1 MRIVLAAL
9 IVAGAVGGPAYAQ
22 VSLDKNRSSNQPI
35 NINSDTLEVQQDKQ
49 LAIFRGKVDAAQGDT
64 RLRSDELYV
73 YYRDRQKDAAAGQ
86 KKAAAPA
93 AGGPDA
99 SSITRI
105 EAKGNVFVSTTAER
119 GQGDFGVY
127 DVEKKV
133 ITLTGNVLLTN
144 DRGTVRCAKA
154 VMYQDSGRSTC
165 EPVAG
170 GRVQGVFMPSEP
182 AQPDKA
188 PAKPQGKK

>member
-1 MRIVLAAL
+1 MRIILAAL
-9 IVAGAVGGPAYAQ
+9 IVAGVVGGPVYAQ
-22 VSLDKNRSSNQPI
+22 VSLDKNRNSNQPI

-49 LAIFRGKVDAAQGDT
+49 LAIFRGKVDAVQGDT

-73 YYRDRQKDAAAGQ
+73 YYRDRQKDSAAAQ
-86 KKAAAPA
+86 KTTAAPA

-105 EAKGNVFVSTTAER
+105 EAKGNVFVSTPAER
-119 GQGDFGVY
+119 GQGDFGIY
-127 DVEKKV
+127 DVDKKV

-144 DRGTVRCAKA
+144 DRGTIRCAKA

-165 EPVAG
+165 DPATG
-170 GRVQGVFMPSEP
+170 GRVQGVFMPSESS
-182 AQPDKA
+182 QPDKA